1 MMTMDED
8 VVYIKNGEEKDKT
21 KKPRKLYRLMVKSHT
36 MKAIIAELDPLME
49 SKLFQHHGKEMHLFC
64 RVKWSPELERN
75 PINSPKGI
83 YSGINQC

>member
-1 MMTMDED
+1 MMTMDEE

-64 RVKWSPELERN
+64 RLNWSTQLERN

-83 YSGINQC
+83 FSGINQC